1 MDTNKTCENYAK
13 CPVFNGV
20 LMGMEMT
27 AKHYKTKY
35 CEAGPEGWEQC
46 KRYLVK
52 RRTGE
57 CPPDLLP
64 NALKPVE
71 EIIAGMKL

>member
-1 MDTNKTCENYAK
+1 MEINNTCENYAR

-20 LMGMEMT
+20 LLWMEMT

-46 KRYLVK
+46 KRYQVK
-52 RRTGE
+52 KKTGV

-64 NALKPVE
+64 NAIKSVE
-71 EIIAGMKL
+71 EIIAGLKL